1 VKIKCIITDDE
12 PFAVK
17 GLAGYMQKIAYLEL
31 LGTCENALQ
40 LDVLLKRQPADLLF
54 LDIEMPHV
62 SGLDYLASM
71 KNPPLVIITSAYEKY
86 ALKGYE
92 LNVLDYLLKPIS
104 FERFFAAVQKAN
116 DYLTHVA
123 GGRPEQE
130 YFFVRTGHKI
140 ERINLAELVFVES
153 MQNYVRI
160 HTLTETLIAH
170 LTLKRVLEMLPAER
184 FIQTHKSFILAV
196 DKVKS
201 IEGNE
206 VITPRGT
213 VPVSKLW
220 REGVL
225 EKLLKSRLWNG

>member
-1 VKIKCIITDDE
+1 MKIKCIITDDE

-17 GLAGYMQKIAYLEL
+17 GLVGYVQKIAYLEL

-40 LDVLLKRQPADLLF
+40 LDVLLKSQPADLLF

-104 FERFFAAVQKAN
+104 FERFFAAVQKAD

-123 GGRPEQE
+123 GGRSEQE

-140 ERINLAELVFVES
+140 ERINLPELVFVES
-153 MQNYVRI
+153 MQNYVKI
-160 HTLTETLIAH
+160 HTLTETFIAH

-184 FIQTHKSFILAV
+184 FIQTHKSFILAA

-206 VITPRGT
+206 VVTPRGT

-220 REGVL
+220 REEVL